1 MSRAGLRFVSGG
13 HTVIASSRLTVRGH
27 GQGPRCHVRAGV
39 AGVAAT
45 LMAATLMACAGSVAT
60 PAAPSPAAL
69 SPAALSPAAGGSG
82 SSPSSSAGSPGALTR
97 LTVGLGYIPSVQ
109 FAQFYFAQQAGY
121 YRDAGLEVTFE
132 NKIDPDLVVLVAQGA
147 VDIGLADGTSVIPA
161 VSQGIPIRY
170 VTTVYATFPNVVF
183 TRSDSGIRTAADLRG
198 KRVGTPGRYG
208 SNWIHLE
215 ALLASAGMTAD
226 DIQVVPFP
234 DFGQA
239 AGLAKGTVD
248 AATGYVNNDP
258 IQLSRQGI
266 PVTIVQGQG
275 MIDLPGPGLVAGTA
289 TLATKDTA
297 LRAFASATLRAM
309 KEIAADPGKG
319 LDAAIAAVPEL
330 AQDRAQQLAIL
341 DATITAWR
349 SAFTDTHGLGA
360 IDTSSWAQS
369 IAFIEKLPEKLVAAP
384 VTVDQLVVAG
394 FPGT

>member
-1 MSRAGLRFVSGG
+1 VTDFARPPVRRHRPRRPLRTGVA
-13 HTVIASSRLTVRGH
+13 VAARLRLTL
-27 GQGPRCHVRAGV
+27 GV
-39 AGVAAT
+39 T
-45 LMAATLMACAGSVAT
+45 LLAATLMACAAAVGTPATPTPTPT
-60 PAAPSPAAL
+60 PAAGA
-69 SPAALSPAAGGSG
+69 SG
-82 SSPSSSAGSPGALTR
+82 TSAGSPGASAGAVTH
-97 LTVGLGYIPSVQ
+97 LTVGLGYVPSVQ

-121 YRDAGLEVTFE
+121 YHDAGLEVTFE

-266 PVTIVQGQG
+266 PVTIVQGEG
-275 MIDLPGPGLVAGTA
+275 MTDLPGPGLIAGTT
-289 TLATKDTA
+289 TLATKDKA

-309 KEIAADPGKG
+309 KEIVADPGKG
-319 LDAAIAAVPEL
+319 LNAAIAAVPEL
-330 AQDRAQQLAIL
+330 AQDREQQLAIL
-341 DATITAWR
+341 EATIKAWR
-349 SAFTDTHGLGA
+349 SAYTDAHGLGA
-360 IDTSSWAQS
+360 VDAESWTQS
-369 IAFIEKLPEKLVAAP
+369 IAFIGKLPEKLVAAP
-384 VTVDQLVVAG
+384 VTVDQLIVAG
-394 FPGT
+394 FPGS